1 MNNINNTTITNNSSV
16 NKIPNMGFWKSMRT
30 TASSLATVVAAG
42 AVTIEAT
49 SEALITSSTDL
60 SKLIKDSIRGAQAS
74 TEEWRLKCELELQAF
89 QEDSEL
95 YKARQKIL
103 NRREWLSDLTEGEIN
118 SLSELINKEDK

>member
-1 MNNINNTTITNNSSV
+1 MNTINNINNLNNSSV

-60 SKLIKDSIRGAQAS
+60 AKLIKDSIRGAQAS
-74 TEEWRLKCELELQAF
+74 TEEWRLKCELELAAF
-89 QEDSEL
+89 REDSEL

-103 NRREWLSDLTEGEIN
+103 NRREWFSDLDEGEIN
-118 SLSELINKEDK
+118 SLSTLIKENK